1 MCSPPKPTRSCTELS
16 HGLTTLRTACSTLTL
31 RLVWRCW
38 HCQWLS
44 SSQWRQR
51 VEFCTFAP
59 DLYMYMC
66 VCVCSSSSSSSS
78 SSDYRRF
85 RFHFDM
91 LTCKLPKRF
100 PKHNCH
106 IHIHTQRYLTPMLL
120 WCGIYF
126 TQAHKEE
133 RFLFPIYPLFCVA
146 AASTLVTVTEQ
157 FGTWIQPLKRVSR
170 GLATVTVLV
179 YALLSVSRGI
189 AIIQSY
195 HAPLDVYAALP
206 PDAAGD
212 VCVGKEW
219 HRFPTSFFLPPKARL
234 RFIKSEFDGL
244 LPKAFSETPDG
255 YSAIPT
261 YGPAPAHALSH
272 QEKK

>member
-1 MCSPPKPTRSCTELS
+1 
-16 HGLTTLRTACSTLTL
+16 
-31 RLVWRCW
+31 
-38 HCQWLS
+38 
-44 SSQWRQR
+44 
-51 VEFCTFAP
+51 
-59 DLYMYMC
+59 
-66 VCVCSSSSSSSS
+66 
-78 SSDYRRF
+78 
-85 RFHFDM
+85 
-91 LTCKLPKRF
+91 
-100 PKHNCH
+100 
-106 IHIHTQRYLTPMLL
+106 MLL

-206 PDAAGD
+206 PDAAGN

-272 QEKK
+272 QKKKKCLLGLQLKSKRLNIQNITNPQQKV